1 MKVIEVT
8 HPIQSNQFIT
18 ENVAMAFGFFDGM
31 HRGHDKVFQ
40 VLDEKAK
47 GIGNILHV
55 TYRNQKIPVK
65 VKTGVEEHT
74 GGLIILAI
82 ASGLIA
88 FLVLRKKEKLKR

>member
-40 VLDEKAK
+40 CLMKK
-47 GIGNILHV
+47 
-55 TYRNQKIPVK
+55 QKSIN
-65 VKTGVEEHT
+65 
-74 GGLIILAI
+74 
-82 ASGLIA
+82 
-88 FLVLRKKEKLKR
+88 LKRLL

>member
-40 VLDEKAK
+40 VLDEKK
-47 GIGNILHV
+47 
-55 TYRNQKIPVK
+55 QKSIN
-65 VKTGVEEHT
+65 
-74 GGLIILAI
+74 
-82 ASGLIA
+82 
-88 FLVLRKKEKLKR
+88 LKRLL

>member
-47 GIGNILHV
+47 AVSYTHLTLPTISSV
-55 TYRNQKIPVK
+55 
-65 VKTGVEEHT
+65 
-74 GGLIILAI
+74 
-82 ASGLIA
+82 
-88 FLVLRKKEKLKR
+88 